1 MMVRLSKFIAC
12 LAACLSA
19 WSTPVAALDLDPS
32 IPKENRDWIEYI
44 VADMFQSCLA
54 DQPEG
59 TDLSTVELKVAS
71 DSIYQIPY
79 KADGSLATV
88 FIESGISCT
97 WLGRGWG
104 GSGGTTVYVIAEGL
118 LFEARGWEAQSV
130 TLEGGTIP
138 VILIPR
144 AGAGCNEEGNEYA
157 SLPNAAP
164 CVSAAIWDDSI
175 KLFNSTDGSLMLSTV
190 IP

>member
-1 MMVRLSKFIAC
+1 MKVRLTQFIAC
-12 LAACLSA
+12 LAMCLSG
-19 WSTPVAALDLDPS
+19 WSTPLCALDLDPS

-88 FIESGISCT
+88 FIEGGVSCT
-97 WLGRGWG
+97 WVGSGWM
-104 GSGGTTVYVIAEGL
+104 GSGGSNIYVIAEGL
-118 LFEARGWEAQSV
+118 LFETRGFDIQSV
-130 TLEGGTIP
+130 TLEGWSQP
-138 VILIPR
+138 VIIIPR
-144 AGAGCNEEGNEYA
+144 TGFWCEEKDNEYMGV
-157 SLPNAAP
+157 SKAAP
-164 CVSAAIWDDSI
+164 CMSAAIWDEYRRE
-175 KLFNSTDGSLMLSTV
+175 FNSPDQVLQLSRLN
-190 IP
+190 P